1 MPPDKAGGARL
12 TYLRLSGMA
21 ALCFAAMYVLMYA
34 MVDRPA
40 NIHPSLNQAYMAGL
54 MTAPMVVFEL
64 LLMRSMYR
72 LRAWNLTILGASV
85 AVGLGCFIGIREQ
98 AFIGDAEFL
107 RSMIPHH
114 AGAIL
119 MCGKAPV
126 ADAEIRALCGRI
138 IEGQQAEIDQMNAI
152 LARSR

>member
-1 MPPDKAGGARL
+1 MPPDKTDGARL
-12 TYLRLSGMA
+12 TYLRLAGMA
-21 ALCFAAMYVLMYA
+21 ALSFGAMYVLMYA

-40 NIHPSLNQAYMAGL
+40 NIQPSLNQAYMAGL

-72 LRAWNLTILGASV
+72 LRAWNLTILAASV
-85 AVGLGCFIGIREQ
+85 AVGLGCFIGIRQQ

-126 ADAEIRALCGRI
+126 TDPEIRALCGRI